1 MRCTV
6 KTFNSERGFG
16 FIVSETG
23 EDVFFHISDFSDGG
37 NISAGSRVK
46 FDIGRNSKG
55 NCAKNIRYSQCF
67 IVRAILGIMNKP
79 QTSGPSN
86 SKNSSSRSKFF
97 TLQGKSI
104 RISNIKSFSL
114 ESIPSIELNGSCY
127 YHYETGYDGESKIRY
142 TPSESN
148 SIFPDWM
155 KDSLLGK
162 FFVVPDKHL
171 HFKKFRQFGSGWFE
185 QQGVR
190 HLIPDLKNAGID
202 VKYFDAP
209 VLVVLTFQNE
219 TYRFSDI
226 EHPDR
231 INKAYNKLRG
241 YMKS

>member
-1 MRCTV
+1 MRGTV
-6 KTFNSERGFG
+6 KTFSSDRGFG
-16 FIVSETG
+16 FIVPETG
-23 EDVFFHISDFSDGG
+23 EDVFFHISDFRDGG

-55 NCAKNIRYSQCF
+55 SCAKNIRYSQCF
-67 IVRAILGIMNKP
+67 IVRAILGMVDRPKA
-79 QTSGPSN
+79 SGQ
-86 SKNSSSRSKFF
+86 SSSKSSSCRSKFF
-97 TLQGKSI
+97 TLQDKSI
-104 RISNIKSFSL
+104 RTSNIKSFSL
-114 ESIPSIELNGSCY
+114 ESIPSVELNGSCY
-127 YHYETGYDGESKIRY
+127 YHYEAGYDDERKIRY
-142 TPSESN
+142 TPSESS

-171 HFKKFRQFGSGWFE
+171 HFKKFRQFGSGWVE
-185 QQGVR
+185 QQGFR
-190 HLIPDLKNAGID
+190 HSLSDLKSAGID

-231 INKAYNKLRG
+231 IHKAYNRVRG
-241 YMKS
+241 YMS